1 MALPTRLNVGCGRTI
16 RDDWCNLDLT
26 WHDGMIEGR
35 DVVAELGVD
44 KLDLPENHFTE
55 IEASHVVEHVGPI
68 LEAVEALWRVAAPDC
83 KLTIRCP
90 HGSSDDAHGDPT
102 HVRPMFDQSFLYWG
116 QGFYWRADYG
126 YRGDWSLQQV
136 TLITRD
142 VDLEGVEEAGKL
154 DAVYSE
160 LVRHGRNWVREMV
173 AELVAVKPARPAVRE
188 SIDPLH
194 LVLA

>member
-126 YRGDWSLQQV
+126 YRGDWRLDNV
-136 TLITRD
+136 TLRTRGL
-142 VDLEGVEEAGKL
+142 DLSDIGRAYDHVQ
-154 DAVYSE
+154 
-160 LVRHGRNWVREMV
+160 HGRNFVEEMT
-173 AELVAVKPARPAVRE
+173 ATLYAVKPARPAVMASQDELRVV
-188 SIDPLH
+188 
-194 LVLA
+194 LVEA